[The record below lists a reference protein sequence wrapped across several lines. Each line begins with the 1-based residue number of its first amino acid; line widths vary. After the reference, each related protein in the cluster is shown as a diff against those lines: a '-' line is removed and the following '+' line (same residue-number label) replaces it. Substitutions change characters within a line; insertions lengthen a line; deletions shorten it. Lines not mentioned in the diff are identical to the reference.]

1 MMERCP
7 LCDHP
12 YEGHKGIFADE
23 ESYITVIDGEVIRL
37 THRLSQVLAGI
48 LKCDPRIASFG
59 YLMDY
64 IYGLENDSEPSNDI
78 LKVYVYKI
86 RKKISHTRFE
96 IKTVW
101 GKGFRIVEIKD
112 GTKR

>member
-1 MMERCP
+1 MEICP

-23 ESYITVIDGEVIRL
+23 ESYSAVIDGEIIRL
-37 THRLSQVLAGI
+37 THRQSQVLAGI

-64 IYGLENDSEPSNDI
+64 VYGLENEDEPSNGI
-78 LKVYVYKI
+78 LRVYVYNI
-86 RKKISHTRFE
+86 RKKMNHTRFGIE
-96 IKTVW
+96 AIR
-101 GKGFRIVEIKD
+101 GEGFRIVEIED
-112 GTKR
+112 GAKK